1 MNVLNRQLLAA
12 ARKRHADAQPSLD
25 AWLAEATEARWTRPL
40 DIKRRYASASFLA
53 ENVVIFNVRG
63 NRYRLAV
70 KVNYPAQ
77 LVLVKWFGTHA
88 EYNKQK
94 F

>member
-1 MNVLNRQLLAA
+1 MQ
-12 ARKRHADAQPSLD
+12 
-25 AWLAEATEARWTRPL
+25 ARWFGPI
-40 DIKRRYASASFLA
+40 DIKRRYPSASFLA

-63 NRYRLAV
+63 NRYRLVV

-77 LVLVKWFGTHA
+77 LVLVKRFGTHA
-88 EYNKQK
+88 EYDKQK